1 MIVAKLFDLDDG
13 QKDCGREKR
22 HRCDRSCGG
31 ASLRGLMVFRA
42 IDNAVAT
49 CTNSSLVRME
59 RSDVMNES
67 TAVTGF

>member
-1 MIVAKLFDLDDG
+1 MVVAKLFDLDDG
-13 QKDCGREKR
+13 QKDCGREKS
-22 HRCDRSCGG
+22 HRRDRSCGG
-31 ASLRGLMVFRA
+31 PSLRGAMVFRA
-42 IDNAVAT
+42 IDNAVAS